1 MRIVFAGTPEFAV
14 PALKAACDKGEVV
27 AVYTQPDRPAGR
39 GRGLTPS
46 PVKMEAI
53 KRNIPVFQPLN
64 FKSKEAR
71 EELRAHNA
79 DVMIVVAY
87 GLILPQSVL
96 DMFPDGC
103 WNVHASM
110 LPRWRGAAPIQRAI
124 QAGDKSTG
132 VCLMMMEKGLDTGP
146 IILSVPVVI
155 HPHETGGML
164 HDKLAEW
171 GAQVVTDGLGLLRA
185 GIRPP
190 PQPQPLEGVT
200 YANKLEKNEA
210 HINWAL
216 SALEIAD
223 TVRAFNPWPVA
234 ETTINGERLRVHD
247 AIAIAYDGPEK
258 PGEVI
263 AITRDGIDV
272 KCGSDALRI
281 QRMQRDGGKPISAPD
296 YVNAHRQRQ

>member
-96 DMFPDGC
+96 DMFPNGC

>member
-1 MRIVFAGTPEFAV
+1 
-14 PALKAACDKGEVV
+14 
-27 AVYTQPDRPAGR
+27 
-39 GRGLTPS
+39 
-46 PVKMEAI
+46 
-53 KRNIPVFQPLN
+53 
-64 FKSKEAR
+64 
-71 EELRAHNA
+71 
-79 DVMIVVAY
+79 
-87 GLILPQSVL
+87 
-96 DMFPDGC
+96 
-103 WNVHASM
+103 
-110 LPRWRGAAPIQRAI
+110 
-124 QAGDKSTG
+124 
-132 VCLMMMEKGLDTGP
+132 
-146 IILSVPVVI
+146 
-155 HPHETGGML
+155 ML